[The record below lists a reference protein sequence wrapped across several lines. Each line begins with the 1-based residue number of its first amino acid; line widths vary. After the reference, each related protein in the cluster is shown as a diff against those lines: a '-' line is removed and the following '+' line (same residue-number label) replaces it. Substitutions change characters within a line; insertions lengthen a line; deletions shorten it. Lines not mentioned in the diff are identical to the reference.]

1 MLAGFTGCGKLPSA
15 ANFKRFVT
23 GHGFSRA
30 DKGYQINVG
39 L

>member
-1 MLAGFTGCGKLPSA
+1 MASAVGFGFDFDLK
-15 ANFKRFVT
+15 

-30 DKGYQINVG
+30 DKGQKEIG